1 MDGNKKSQRRSETP
15 KAAMKDLMSSKE
27 SMCWRESVNTM
38 SPHSWP
44 KPLLTTGPAKLKR
57 EGAPK

>member
-44 KPLLTTGPAKLKR
+44 KDEALVNYR
-57 EGAPK
+57 SC